1 MNATDALAVI
11 AAALV
16 STAGTA
22 VIARPGWS
30 AKSKRLTALIIA
42 LVLGIL
48 AALIAGQISG
58 VPGSVTGVV
67 QQVVISAAAVVAAA
81 QGFHR
86 QMAGALGVLE
96 SATSPAVIEGE
107 LQPDPEPE
115 PDPAAPEPDPDP
127 IVYVIPEP
135 VDVSALDDVEP
146 AEVPS
151 IPEHAADPE

>member
-11 AAALV
+11 VAALI

-22 VIARPGWS
+22 VIVRPGWS
-30 AKSKRLTALIIA
+30 AKSKRLTALVVA
-42 LVLGIL
+42 LVLGVL
-48 AALIAGQISG
+48 AALISGQISG
-58 VPGSVTGVV
+58 VPGSVTAVV

-86 QMAGALGVLE
+86 QMSGALGVLE

-107 LQPDPEPE
+107 VQPDAEPA
-115 PDPAAPEPDPDP
+115 PAAPEPAPDP
-127 IVYVIPEP
+127 IEDVSPEP

-151 IPEHAADPE
+151 VPEHAAEPA

>member
-1 MNATDALAVI
+1 MTATDALAVI
-11 AAALV
+11 VAALV
-16 STAGTA
+16 STTGTA
-22 VIARPGWS
+22 VVVRPGWS

-58 VPGSVTGVV
+58 VPGSVTAVV

-96 SATSPAVIEGE
+96 SATSPTVIEGE
-107 LQPDPEPE
+107 LQPDAA

-127 IVYVIPEP
+127 IVDVIPEP